1 VRGVLAIWNLEFLV
15 LGVCLLTAVA
25 NAAPDVQITGSARM
39 ALAIVED
46 PRSHRPTVDLGAD
59 DFVIQEGPE
68 PREVL
73 SVRVADYPA
82 VVMIDTSGPE
92 ENLPLLQ
99 KAAGHFIERF
109 GSERAVALG
118 TFGDSPKLVAGFDTE
133 RPHLL
138 KELDEVVATAS
149 GGSSLLQAAAA
160 AAETL
165 AATGSLFSA
174 IVMLSANPDSTAAVT
189 EGADRADAAAA
200 VVASGAIVHII
211 ASVPGGSAAADR
223 GRAAALRGLAEQTRG
238 QFITIYTAASF
249 EAALDQIATRMASE
263 LMIEYLVPN
272 GSTARDVKVG
282 VRMPG
287 ARVRGLGVAPK

>member
-1 VRGVLAIWNLEFLV
+1 
-15 LGVCLLTAVA
+15 LTAVA
-25 NAAPDVQITGSARM
+25 TGAPDVQITGSART

-59 DFVIQEGPE
+59 DFVIEEGPE

-99 KAAGHFIERF
+99 KAAGHFIERL
-109 GSERAVALG
+109 GGERAVALG
-118 TFGDSPKLVAGFDTE
+118 TFGDPPKLVAGFDTE
-133 RPHLL
+133 RPHLM
-138 KELDEVVATAS
+138 KELDEVVTTAS
-149 GGSSLLQAAAA
+149 GSSSLLQAAAV

-174 IVMLSANPDSTAAVT
+174 IVILSANPDSIEAVT

-211 ASVPGGSAAADR
+211 ASVPGGSAATDR
-223 GRAAALRGLAEQTRG
+223 GRASALRGLAEQTRG